1 MHLKIY
7 LNNMKSIAISGSAR
21 QNVGKRD
28 AKELRYQGLI
38 PAVLYGGSTQTHLS
52 VSAADLKPVL
62 YTADVVFVE
71 LNIDGKTVKAIVQD
85 AQFHPLTDLVTHV
98 DFLELFDDK
107 EVSLNIPI
115 KLTGTSPGVKMGGK
129 LVQKLR
135 SLRVKALPNNLP
147 QEILVPMESLEVG
160 KSFRVRQVELE
171 NAKVLNNGDDTI
183 VSVIMSRA
191 LRQAEQEA
199 AKAAKGAKK
208 K

>member
-1 MHLKIY
+1 
-7 LNNMKSIAISGSAR
+7 MKSIAISGSVR

-28 AKELRYQGLI
+28 AKELRYEGQV
-38 PAVLYGGSTQTHLS
+38 PAVLYGGATQTHLS
-52 VSAADLKPVL
+52 VSAADLKQVL
-62 YTADVVFVE
+62 YTPEVVFVE
-71 LNIDGKTVKAIVQD
+71 LNLEGKTVKAIVQD
-85 AQFHPLTDLVTHV
+85 AQFHPLTDLVRHI
-98 DFLELFDDK
+98 DFLELSDDK
-107 EVSLNIPI
+107 EVSMNIPI

-135 SLRVKALPNNLP
+135 KLRIKALPANMP
-147 QEILVPMESLEVG
+147 QEVAVPMESLEVG
-160 KSFRVRQVELE
+160 KSFRVSQVALE
-171 NAKVLNNGDDTI
+171 NAKVLNNADDTI

>member
-1 MHLKIY
+1 
-7 LNNMKSIAISGSAR
+7 MKSIAISGSVR

-28 AKELRYQGLI
+28 AKELRYQGLV
-38 PAVLYGGSTQTHLS
+38 PAVLYGGKEQTALS

-62 YTADVVFVE
+62 YTADVIIVE
-71 LNIDGKTVKAIVQD
+71 LNVDGQTKRAIVQD

-135 SLRVKALPNNLP
+135 NLRVKALPANLP
-147 QEILVPMESLEVG
+147 QEIEVPMESLEVG
-160 KSFRVRQVELE
+160 KSYRVAQVQLE
-171 NAKVLNNGDDTI
+171 NAKVLNNSDDTI

-199 AKAAKGAKK
+199 AKAAKGGKK
-208 K
+208 

>member
-1 MHLKIY
+1 
-7 LNNMKSIAISGSAR
+7 MKSIAISGSAR

-28 AKELRYQGLI
+28 AKELRYEGKV
-38 PAVLYGGSTQTHLS
+38 PAVLYGGETQTHLS
-52 VSAADLKPVL
+52 VSAADLKQVL
-62 YTADVVFVE
+62 YTPEVVFVE
-71 LNIDGKTVKAIVQD
+71 LNIDGKKVRAIVQE

-107 EVSLNIPI
+107 EVSMNIPI

-135 SLRVKALPNNLP
+135 KLRVKALPNNMP
-147 QEILVPMESLEVG
+147 QEIEVPMESLEVG
-160 KSFRVRQVELE
+160 KSYRVRQVELAD
-171 NAKVLNNGDDTI
+171 AKVLNNSDDTI

-199 AKAAKGAKK
+199 AKAAKGGKK
-208 K
+208 

>member
-1 MHLKIY
+1 
-7 LNNMKSIAISGSAR
+7 MKSIAISGSVR

-28 AKELRYQGLI
+28 AKELRYEGNV
-38 PAVLYGGSTQTHLS
+38 PAVLYGGKEQTHLS

-62 YTADVVFVE
+62 YTNDVVFVD
-71 LNIDGKTVKAIVQD
+71 LDIDGKKAKAVVQD
-85 AQFHPLTDLVTHV
+85 AQFHPLTDQVRHV

-107 EVSLNIPI
+107 EVAINIPI

-135 SLRVKALPNNLP
+135 KLRIKALPANLP
-147 QEILVPMESLEVG
+147 QEVEVPMESLEVG
-160 KSFRVRQVELE
+160 KSFRVNQIKLE
-171 NAKVLNNGDDTI
+171 NAKVLNNADDTI

-199 AKAAKGAKK
+199 AKAAGKK
-208 K
+208 